1 MPQALQYAT
10 SIVSPLVDKIDTIE
24 LTRKSRELRVAEE
37 YAKRVMRAYYSPV
50 EYTTIAS
57 IGRGAA
63 RPRNSF
69 MTL

>member
-24 LTRKSRELRVAEE
+24 LTRKSRELRVGEE

-57 IGRGAA
+57 IGRIAEV
-63 RPRNSF
+63 
-69 MTL
+69 